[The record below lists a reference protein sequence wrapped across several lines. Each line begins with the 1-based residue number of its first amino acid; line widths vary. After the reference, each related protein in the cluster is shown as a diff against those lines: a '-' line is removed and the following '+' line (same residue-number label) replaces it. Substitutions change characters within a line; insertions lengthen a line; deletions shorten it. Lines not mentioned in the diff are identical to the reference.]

1 MYKAQDLSGGPPLL
15 ETDLVDRARNGDV
28 SAYEQLVE
36 RYSTLA
42 FRTAYF
48 ITGSE
53 ADAEDAAQEAF
64 IKAHRALGRFRPGAS
79 FRPWLLQIVANE
91 AKNQRRGFH
100 RRAILSLRVAERL
113 GGGDAAPS
121 PEAQAES
128 TEERNRLLRAVNGLR
143 LEDRLVVAYRYFLQ
157 MSSQETADV
166 LGWPEGTV
174 KSRLSRA
181 LDRLR
186 EGLGERDG

>member
-1 MYKAQDLSGGPPLL
+1 MEGRPLQ
-15 ETDLVDRARNGDV
+15 ETDLVERARNGDV

-42 FRTAYF
+42 FRTAYL

-53 ADAEDAAQEAF
+53 ADAQDAAQEAF
-64 IKAHRALGRFRPGAS
+64 IKAHRALGRFRPGAN
-79 FRPWLLQIVANE
+79 FRPWLMQIVANE
-91 AKNQRRGFH
+91 ARNQRRAFL
-100 RRAILSLRVAERL
+100 RRTNLSLRVAERL

-121 PEAQAES
+121 PEALAEN
-128 TEERNRLLRAVNGLR
+128 TEERERLLRAVNSLR
-143 LEDRLVVAYRYFLQ
+143 NEDRLVVACRYFLD
-157 MSSQETADV
+157 MSSEETAGV
-166 LGWPEGTV
+166 LRWPEGTV

-186 EGLGERDG
+186 GALGERDG